1 MSIEGSQAAAEQIP
15 QTTRRKQLS
24 DRSIVNLFVWPALLL
39 LIAMN
44 VFPLFYSLY
53 LGFTDYSA
61 ITRQQPQWVAFEN
74 FSRILNDELLWK
86 YFATTGRFAL
96 LSVGLQTL
104 VGFGLAM
111 LVNHK
116 FKGSGL
122 LTTLILIPMMISPVV
137 VGLFWK
143 LMYNPTFGFF
153 NFIVKYTQYLFLAA
167 FIASLFAAYFIF
179 KRYLSTRKISHV
191 ILSLVFVVFGIAGL
205 ILYFS
210 GSNFFVTLGGFSNPS
225 TAPDMLA
232 SRFAG
237 DPVPGLAL
245 WSVVIVDVWMWS
257 PFVMLLVL
265 SGLKAIPDYLYEAA
279 AIDRASSWFQFWRIT
294 LPQVAPLLLIA
305 ILFRTI
311 EAFKA
316 FDLVMGMT
324 GGGPGDQTELISVNL
339 YRQAFLGQW
348 RTGRASALAY
358 IILVIIIA
366 VSNLYIRYLNQM
378 KGED

>member
-1 MSIEGSQAAAEQIP
+1 MSAVNQAKN
-15 QTTRRKQLS
+15 TRSNRRQLS
-24 DRSIVNLFVWPALLL
+24 NRAIVNLFIWPALVL

-61 ITRQQPQWVAFEN
+61 IARQQPVWVGVQN
-74 FSRILNDELLWK
+74 FAKILNDELMWK

-104 VGFGLAM
+104 VGFGMAM
-111 LVNHK
+111 LVNEK

-153 NFIVKYTQYLFLAA
+153 NYFL
-167 FIASLFAAYFIF
+167 
-179 KRYLSTRKISHV
+179 
-191 ILSLVFVVFGIAGL
+191 
-205 ILYFS
+205 
-210 GSNFFVTLGGFSNPS
+210 GFSNPA
-225 TAPDMLA
+225 TAPDWLA

-237 DPVPGLAL
+237 NPVPGMAL
-245 WSVVIVDVWMWS
+245 WAVVIVDVWMWS

-311 EAFKA
+311 EAFKS

-324 GGGPGDQTELISVNL
+324 GGGPGDQTELIAVNL

-348 RTGRASALAY
+348 RTGQASALAY
-358 IILVIIIA
+358 IILIVIIAI
-366 VSNLYIRYLNQM
+366 SNIYIRYLNKM
-378 KGED
+378 KGEG